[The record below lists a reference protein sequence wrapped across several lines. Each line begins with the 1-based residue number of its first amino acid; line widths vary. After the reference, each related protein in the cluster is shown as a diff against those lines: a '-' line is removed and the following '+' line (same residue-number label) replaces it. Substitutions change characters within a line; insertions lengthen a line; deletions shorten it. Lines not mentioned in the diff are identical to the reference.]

1 MATTRRRTA
10 RALVARGGFLG
21 IKKAVKALVQ
31 TKKQNKRMYKL
42 SRLRKLNRAKQQA
55 EMSRRKHLQRI
66 AEQRA
71 NIENAAY

>member
-1 MATTRRRTA
+1 MATTR
-10 RALVARGGFLG
+10 RGGFLG
-21 IKKAVKALVQ
+21 IKKSLKSLVQ

-42 SRLRKLNRAKQQA
+42 SRLRKLNRGKQQA

-71 NIENAAY
+71 NIENDAS

>member
-1 MATTRRRTA
+1 MATTRR
-10 RALVARGGFLG
+10 RGGFLG
-21 IKKAVKALVQ
+21 IKKAVRSLYQ

-42 SRLRKLNRAKQQA
+42 SRLRKLKRTKAQA
-55 EMSRRKHLQRI
+55 EQSRVKHLQRI

>member
-1 MATTRRRTA
+1 MATTR
-10 RALVARGGFLG
+10 RGGFLG
-21 IKKAVKALVQ
+21 IKKAVKAAFQ

-42 SRLRKLNRAKQQA
+42 SRLRKLNRAKQAA
-55 EMSRRKHLQRI
+55 EQSRQKHLQRI

>member
-1 MATTRRRTA
+1 MATTRR
-10 RALVARGGFLG
+10 RGGFLG
-21 IKKAVKALVQ
+21 IKKAVKAVFQ

-42 SRLRKLNRAKQQA
+42 SRLRKLKRAKLQA

>member
-1 MATTRRRTA
+1 MATTR
-10 RALVARGGFLG
+10 RGGFLG
-21 IKKAVKALVQ
+21 IKKGLKSLVQ

-42 SRLRKLNRAKQQA
+42 SRLRKLKRVKQAA
-55 EMSRRKHLQRI
+55 EQSRQKHLQRI